1 MIAVRFCSG
10 VPTILN
16 LNYSAVKRTV
26 SKAASHPAAVS
37 ERKASPLAWVPSVY
51 FAMGLPFVALNLV
64 AVIMFNNLGVDKAQI
79 AFWTS
84 LLTLPYTLKFLWS
97 PLLEIYWTKKNFV
110 VLTQAISGFCFALIA
125 FVLPLPGFFNYAIA
139 IMGIIALS
147 GATHDIATDGIYL
160 TALDKKTQSKFI
172 GWQGAFYNLAKVL
185 ANGAL
190 VALAGVLM
198 THFKES
204 DADRAPFYA
213 WMIIM
218 GIIGALLVSLAI
230 YHFFMLPT
238 GSRPSNAPVSGSAAM
253 KEMGMV
259 LLDFFRKKYIW
270 YYILFIVC
278 YRLTEGF
285 AMKMVPIFLQAP
297 AAEGGLAM
305 SNEAMG
311 TIYGIFGTVA
321 FIVGSILGGYYIAHF
336 GLKKVLFS
344 LVCIF
349 NVPFVVYFLFSVFQ
363 PSSLWVIG
371 CGLVAEYFCYG
382 FGFVGLTLFMMQ
394 QVAPG
399 KHSMAHYAFAS
410 AIMNLGVMLP
420 GMISGWI
427 CERTGYET
435 FFIIALVV
443 AIPAFLLAWFVPF
456 THSDNE
462 TAQGAIDKTIAAE
475 EATETL

>member
-1 MIAVRFCSG
+1 MKSNVTTPATSSR
-10 VPTILN
+10 
-16 LNYSAVKRTV
+16 KR
-26 SKAASHPAAVS
+26 
-37 ERKASPLAWVPSVY
+37 SPLAWVPSVY
-51 FAMGLPFVALNLV
+51 FAMGLPFVVLNLV

-110 VLTQAISGFCFALIA
+110 VLTQAVSGFCFALIA
-125 FVLPLPGFFNYAIA
+125 FALPLPGFFSYAIA
-139 IMGIIALS
+139 IMGVIALS
-147 GATHDIATDGIYL
+147 GATHDIATDGVYL
-160 TALDKKTQSKFI
+160 TALDKKTQSQFI

-190 VALAGVLM
+190 VYLAGVLM
-198 THFKES
+198 THFES
-204 DADRAPFYA
+204 SNPEKAPFYA

-218 GIIGALLVSLAI
+218 GIIGAILILLSI
-230 YHFFMLPT
+230 YHSFMLP
-238 GSRPSNAPVSGSAAM
+238 SGSKPEGNAVGGKQAM
-253 KEMGMV
+253 SEMARV
-259 LLDFFRKKYIW
+259 LVDFFRKKHIW

-297 AAEGGLAM
+297 ASEGGLAM

-311 TIYGIFGTVA
+311 SIYGVFGTVA
-321 FIVGSILGGYYIAHF
+321 FIIGSILGGYYIAHF

-349 NVPFVVYFLFSVFQ
+349 NVPFVVYFLFSLML
-363 PSSLWVIG
+363 PTSLWVIG
-371 CGLVAEYFCYG
+371 VGLVAEYFCYG

-420 GMISGWI
+420 GMVSGWI

-435 FFIIALVV
+435 FFIIALAV

-456 THSDNE
+456 THSDNADA
-462 TAQGAIDKTIAAE
+462 AQVEADALAAE
-475 EATETL
+475 ENTETM

>member
-1 MIAVRFCSG
+1 MDSTRQ
-10 VPTILN
+10 
-16 LNYSAVKRTV
+16 
-26 SKAASHPAAVS
+26 PAA
-37 ERKASPLAWVPSVY
+37 RTTSPLAWVPSVY

-110 VLTQAISGFCFALIA
+110 VATQAISGFCFALIA
-125 FVLPLPGFFNYAIA
+125 FLLPLPDFFNYTIA
-139 IMGIIALS
+139 VMAVIALS

-160 TALDKKTQSKFI
+160 TALDKKTQSTYI

-185 ANGAL
+185 ANGGL
-190 VALAGVLM
+190 VWLAGVLM
-198 THFKES
+198 THYKATNPE
-204 DADRAPFYA
+204 RAPFYA

-218 GIIGALLVSLAI
+218 GILGALLICVAV
-230 YHFFMLPT
+230 YHYFVLPT
-238 GSRPSNAPVSGSAAM
+238 GSRASDAPKGTSKAM
-253 KEMGMV
+253 KSMV
-259 LLDFFRKKYIW
+259 RVLTDFFRKRFIW

-297 AAEGGLAM
+297 LAEGGLAL
-305 SNEAMG
+305 SNEEMG
-311 TIYGIFGTVA
+311 TIYGVFGTVA
-321 FIVGSILGGYYIAHF
+321 FIIGSILGGYYIARF

-349 NVPFVVYFLFSVFQ
+349 NIPFVIYFLFSLFIPQ
-363 PSSLWVIG
+363 NLWVIG
-371 CGLVAEYFCYG
+371 TGLVAEYFCYG

-427 CERTGYET
+427 CERTGYEL
-435 FFIIALVV
+435 FFIIALVMAV
-443 AIPAFLLAWFVPF
+443 PAFLLTWFVPF
-456 THSDNE
+456 THP
-462 TAQGAIDKTIAAE
+462 DKTEAHEAVESAVEGE
-475 EATETL
+475 EDSQF

>member
-1 MIAVRFCSG
+1 MNQQQG
-10 VPTILN
+10 VQ
-16 LNYSAVKRTV
+16 SAK
-26 SKAASHPAAVS
+26 KH
-37 ERKASPLAWVPSVY
+37 SPLSWVPSVY

-84 LLTLPYTLKFLWS
+84 LLTLPYTLKFIWS

-110 VLTQAISGFCFALIA
+110 VATQAISGFCFALIA
-125 FVLPLPGFFNYAIA
+125 FLLPLPNFFSYAVA
-139 IMGIIALS
+139 VMAIIAFS

-160 TALDKKTQSKFI
+160 TALDKKTQSTYI

-185 ANGAL
+185 ANGGL
-190 VALAGVLM
+190 VWLAGVIM
-198 THFKES
+198 THYKTTNPE
-204 DADRAPFYA
+204 RAPFYA

-218 GIIGALLVSLAI
+218 GLLGAILIGVAI
-230 YHFFMLPT
+230 YHYFVLPT
-238 GSRPSNAPVSGSAAM
+238 GSKTQDAPASMDEAM
-253 KEMGMV
+253 SSMWHV
-259 LLDFFRKKYIW
+259 LADFFKKRFIW

-297 AAEGGLAM
+297 LAEGGLAM
-305 SNEAMG
+305 SNEEMG

-321 FIVGSILGGYYIAHF
+321 FIIGSILGGYYIARF

-349 NVPFVVYFLFSVFQ
+349 NIPFVIYFLFSAFQ
-363 PSSLWVIG
+363 PQNLWVIG
-371 CGLVAEYFCYG
+371 SGLVAEYFCYG

-427 CERTGYET
+427 CEHTGYEA
-435 FFIIALVV
+435 FFIIALIMAV
-443 AIPAFLLAWFVPF
+443 PAFILTWFIPF
-456 THSDNE
+456 THSD
-462 TAQGAIDKTIAAE
+462 KTE
-475 EATETL
+475 GDATEIAKESLAADEETQI

>member
-1 MIAVRFCSG
+1 MDSTRQ
-10 VPTILN
+10 
-16 LNYSAVKRTV
+16 
-26 SKAASHPAAVS
+26 PAA
-37 ERKASPLAWVPSVY
+37 RKTSPLAWVPSVY

-110 VLTQAISGFCFALIA
+110 VATQAISGFCFALIA
-125 FVLPLPGFFNYAIA
+125 FLLPLPDFFNYTIA
-139 IMGIIALS
+139 VMAVIALS

-160 TALDKKTQSKFI
+160 TALDKKTQSTYI

-185 ANGAL
+185 ANGGL
-190 VALAGVLM
+190 VWLA
-198 THFKES
+198 TNPE
-204 DADRAPFYA
+204 RAPFYA

-218 GIIGALLVSLAI
+218 GILGALLICVAV
-230 YHFFMLPT
+230 YHYFVLPT
-238 GSRPSNAPVSGSAAM
+238 GSRASDAPKGTSEAM
-253 KEMGMV
+253 KSMV
-259 LLDFFRKKYIW
+259 RVLTDFFRKRFIW

-297 AAEGGLAM
+297 LAEGGLAL
-305 SNEAMG
+305 SNEEMG
-311 TIYGIFGTVA
+311 TIYGVFGTVA
-321 FIVGSILGGYYIAHF
+321 FIIGSILGGYYIARF

-349 NVPFVVYFLFSVFQ
+349 NVPFVIYFLFSVFIPQ
-363 PSSLWVIG
+363 NLWVIG
-371 CGLVAEYFCYG
+371 TGLVAEYFCYG

-427 CERTGYET
+427 CERTGYEL
-435 FFIIALVV
+435 FFIIALVM
-443 AIPAFLLAWFVPF
+443 AAPAFLLTWFVPF
-456 THSDNE
+456 THP
-462 TAQGAIDKTIAAE
+462 DKTEGEAREAVDSAVEGE
-475 EATETL
+475 EGSQF

>member
-1 MIAVRFCSG
+1 
-10 VPTILN
+10 
-16 LNYSAVKRTV
+16 VK
-26 SKAASHPAAVS
+26 SKESKTAMPVHTGHKV
-37 ERKASPLAWVPSVY
+37 SPLAWVPSVY

-139 IMGIIALS
+139 IMGVIALS
-147 GATHDIATDGIYL
+147 GSTHDIAADGIYL

-198 THFKES
+198 THFKTSNAE
-204 DADRAPFYA
+204 RAPFYA

-218 GIIGALLVSLAI
+218 GIIAALLIVIAV
-230 YHFFMLPT
+230 YHFFVLPA
-238 GSRPSNAPVSGSAAM
+238 GSKPANAPRSGADAM
-253 KEMGMV
+253 NEMGRV
-259 LLDFFRKKYIW
+259 LLDFFRKPYIW

-297 AAEGGLAM
+297 VSEGGLAM

-311 TIYGIFGTVA
+311 TIYGVFGTIA
-321 FIVGSILGGYYIAHF
+321 FIIGSILGGYYIAHF

-363 PSSLWVIG
+363 PQSLTVIG
-371 CGLVAEYFCYG
+371 LGLVSEYFCYG

-443 AIPAFLLAWFVPF
+443 AVPAFLLAWFVPF
-456 THSDNE
+456 THSDKE
-462 TAQGAIDKTIAAE
+462 TADETADSVIESDKS
-475 EATETL
+475 TETL